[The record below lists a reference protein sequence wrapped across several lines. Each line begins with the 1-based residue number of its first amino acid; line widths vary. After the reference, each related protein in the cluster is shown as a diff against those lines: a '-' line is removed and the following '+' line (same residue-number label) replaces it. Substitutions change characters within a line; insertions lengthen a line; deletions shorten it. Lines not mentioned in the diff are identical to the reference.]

1 MYTKRLLYLIAR
13 IQMKIHGEQ
22 IQDKSLL
29 CLTTQKQMK
38 IHVKQFKNATA
49 FLPRNPGCDRWILLE
64 MVYSQFLPRSAGCE
78 VLSSQ

>member
-1 MYTKRLLYLIAR
+1 MQTKRLLYLTAR

-29 CLTTQKQMK
+29 CLTARKQMK
-38 IHVKQFKNATA
+38 IHVKQFKNATT
-49 FLPRNPGCDRWILLE
+49 
-64 MVYSQFLPRSAGCE
+64 FLPRSAGCE